1 MIVSPD
7 AVQHLAIGV
16 DPHID
21 VGHDDVVKVTSFL
34 VLEECVWHPH
44 LLRVCHG

>member
-21 VGHDDVVKVTSFL
+21 VGHDDVVKVTS
-34 VLEECVWHPH
+34 
-44 LLRVCHG
+44 LLPIFIIMFDLLQV